1 MLYQLPNGHTVE
13 LSLEEYLSLSD
24 EQLKSL
30 NGSNYGLQLNNP
42 MFGTVINKPG
52 KIDKEDSIISENNI
66 YNISTEEKIQDQDFK
81 SEEGE

>member
-13 LSLEEYLSLSD
+13 ISLEEYLSLSD
-24 EQLKSL
+24 DELKSL

-52 KIDKEDSIISENNI
+52 KLDKEKPLISEKDI
-66 YNISTEEKIQDQDFK
+66 YNISTEDKIQDQDFK
-81 SEEGE
+81 LDEE